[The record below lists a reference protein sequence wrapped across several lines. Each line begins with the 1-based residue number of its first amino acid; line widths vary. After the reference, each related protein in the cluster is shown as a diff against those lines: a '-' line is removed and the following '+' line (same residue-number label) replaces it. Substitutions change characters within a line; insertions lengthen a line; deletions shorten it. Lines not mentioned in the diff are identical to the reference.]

1 MQLEQFPL
9 QTRMPL
15 SGSNASSSSL
25 SRFSVPVTEDFP
37 RCLLDLAKWT
47 SSCFNTSSSKN
58 VSQWGKTSHGK
69 TNLCQLS
76 YEIAWIK
83 IWYLCIEFWVVFVES
98 GSNFI
103 SETIYYRQED
113 VQSILFFGIIWYT
126 FICSFIKKCFLLR
139 RTVYCGRLCCK
150 VTSNSS

>member
-9 QTRMPL
+9 QTRRPS

-25 SRFSVPVTEDFP
+25 SRFSGPDTEDFP
-37 RCLLDLAKWT
+37 RCLWHFAKWT
-47 SSCFNTSSSKN
+47 SSCFNIP
-58 VSQWGKTSHGK
+58 VRQSQPVRQDNAWK